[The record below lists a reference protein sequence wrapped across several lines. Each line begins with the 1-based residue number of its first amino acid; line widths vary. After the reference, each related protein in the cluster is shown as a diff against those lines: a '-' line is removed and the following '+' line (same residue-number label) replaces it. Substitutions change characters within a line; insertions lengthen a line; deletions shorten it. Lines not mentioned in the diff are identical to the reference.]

1 MNSDSH
7 EMDNWSTA
15 TKNKLLLRKIKELEN
30 ADI

>member
-7 EMDNWSTA
+7 EMDYWSAA
-15 TKNKLLLRKIKELEN
+15 TKNKLLRKIKELEN